1 MGVTS
6 FFKNLFGSAKETTSE
21 LADKAEL
28 TLEHAKENAAP
39 YIEKADAFVED
50 SIEKAKE
57 AATPIIEKAN
67 DYANQTKEAVS
78 EYAEEAGDM
87 LGNIVNTVKESTT
100 EAVKKAETFIKESTK
115 SHSDIPEIE
124 SSLNNESPSKEFRN
138 RIEEDAD

>member
-6 FFKNLFGSAKETTSE
+6 FFKRLFGSAKETANE
-21 LADKAEL
+21 LSNKAEL

-57 AATPIIEKAN
+57 AAAPIIEKAN
-67 DYANQTKEAVS
+67 YYAHQTKETVS

-87 LGNIVNTVKESTT
+87 LGNIANTAKESTA
-100 EAVKKAETFIKESTK
+100 EAAEKTETFLKETK
-115 SHSDIPEIE
+115 QSLTDIPKNEGAINRE
-124 SSLNNESPSKEFRN
+124 DASSDFRN
-138 RIEEDAD
+138 RIEEDSD